1 MSRRDDRDDYDRSRR
16 DEGYREERGPSRPRD
31 AAYGDDRGR
40 GRRPTDDYGDDRGG
54 RRSRDDYD
62 DRGRRDDYDDYDRP
76 RRGGSGGSGL
86 VSAVGIINIVVAG
99 LVLIFGFCLLLGGAV
114 VSTAGDP
121 LFGPGD
127 MMGVGSALRFLGTMA
142 MINGI
147 LGILLGGCGISS
159 GIGILMRRSWAR
171 TLGMIT
177 AGMAALM
184 AVLEII
190 RIVGGFLRLPSSWPG
205 KGVGIT
211 LGIIDFLILLSF
223 ALFSFI
229 ALAGK
234 SREFR

>member
-1 MSRRDDRDDYDRSRR
+1 MIWSRETSSSQTTGFHAKISTILLHHDI
-16 DEGYREERGPSRPRD
+16 
-31 AAYGDDRGR
+31 GR
-40 GRRPTDDYGDDRGG
+40 HLGLPTLAMG
-54 RRSRDDYD
+54 
-62 DRGRRDDYDDYDRP
+62 
-76 RRGGSGGSGL
+76 
-86 VSAVGIINIVVAG
+86 VAG

-229 ALAGK
+229 ALAA
-234 SREFR
+234 